1 MNSKLFWTSVFLVG
15 FIGGLYSGMGIVMGP
30 YVELWAG
37 LTLQLGIV
45 FWLHRDMRLRNYHPA
60 FDSRT
65 FLFFAWPLAGP
76 YYLFRTRGHKALLP
90 ITGSVALVAAGVVL
104 GVFVG
109 MIAIGS

>member
-1 MNSKLFWTSVFLVG
+1 MF
-15 FIGGLYSGMGIVMGP
+15 FIGFVFGLYYGMWVEMNP
-30 YVELWAG
+30 YVDLCAA
-37 LTLQLGIV
+37 LALPLGIV